1 MKKSY
6 VVVAVVAIII
16 IAAAA
21 AVLLLNVKAKP
32 YSVSEDGIL
41 SYGARPA
48 PNFTISLYNDTDIA
62 TIYKVVFRS
71 RDRNI
76 YGLLSIP
83 KSIGQAGSC
92 TTFILLPAN
101 SIPKESEQS
110 WLGTDLNKRGY
121 CAFSLDQ
128 RGVGTAADAFVN
140 LDADLGRLTN
150 GEEPESYKMFYDALA
165 AFDVLSSGSVAGGT
179 NSNALGAINKSAI
192 YMAGESMGGRVAIIA
207 GAMEPRV
214 AGVVGIS
221 TGGYG
226 VPSHQDY
233 KTQIFIRSIDPDNY
247 AKMISPRKLLLLHS
261 KYDQTISSLAANR
274 TYDYA
279 AEPKLLLLDEGTD
292 HGYYRHEKVA
302 SLNDGLDWLLGTS
315 GGSTSV
321 EIANPAS
328 QYCVNQGGSV
338 LIVDTPAGQAG
349 YCQLPGSSTMCEE
362 WALFR
367 TGNCSAP
374 NI

>member
-1 MKKSY
+1 MHLNKCDSMKKSY

-21 AVLLLNVKAKP
+21 ILLTGIKAKP

-48 PNFTISLYNDTDIA
+48 PNFTISLYNDTSIA

-71 RDRNI
+71 RDRQI

-83 KSIGQAGSC
+83 KTGKQPC

-140 LDADLGRLTN
+140 LDADLGKLVN

-292 HGYYRHEKVA
+292 HGYYRHEKVI
-302 SLNDGLDWLLGTS
+302 SLNQGLEWLVGY
-315 GGSTSV
+315 V
-321 EIANPAS
+321 PPVMPA
-328 QYCVNQGGSV
+328 
-338 LIVDTPAGQAG
+338 
-349 YCQLPGSSTMCEE
+349 
-362 WALFR
+362 
-367 TGNCSAP
+367 
-374 NI
+374 